1 MSYTPDMAA
10 PQAILF
16 GANGFLGP
24 HLAEALQ
31 QAGLEVVTVSRHQT
45 PAVAG
50 CGHEVW
56 DGRTQGPWAKRLEG
70 AALVINLA
78 GRSINCRHT
87 PENLRQILSSR
98 IDSTRAVGDAIA
110 ACEQPPRV
118 WMNASTGAIYQPVW
132 GDAPAATETAPPC
145 PGEELR
151 DVGIAWE
158 QELMALDLPQTR
170 RLALRISVVLGN
182 DGALPVLQRITRLG
196 LGGRAGS
203 GKQWMSW
210 IAVQDLCAAIVHA
223 YQHEELQGAINLGSP
238 HPVTNAEFMA
248 EMRRVLRRPIGLPA
262 PAFGIKIGAKLAGS
276 EAKLVLESMKIRPE
290 ALLQSGFTFTLPTL
304 DAALESLLPVS

>member
-1 MSYTPDMAA
+1 MEA
-10 PQAILF
+10 PQAFLF

-31 QAGLEVVTVSRHQT
+31 QAGLEVVTVSRHER
-45 PAVAG
+45 PAVPG
-50 CGHEVW
+50 CAHEVW
-56 DGRTQGPWAKRLEG
+56 DGRTQGPWAKRLHG

-98 IDSTRAVGDAIA
+98 LDTTRAVGEAIA

-118 WMNASTGAIYQPVW
+118 WMNASTGAVYEPVW
-132 GDAPAATETAPPC
+132 GEDPAATEAAPPC

-158 QELMALDLPQTR
+158 KELMALDLPQTR

-182 DGALPVLQRITRLG
+182 DGALPLLQRITRLG

-223 YQHEELQGAINLGSP
+223 YEHEELHGAINLGSP
-238 HPVTNAEFMA
+238 NPVTNAAFMA
-248 EMRRVLRRPIGLPA
+248 GMRRALGCPFGLPA
-262 PAFGIKIGAKLAGS
+262 PAFGIKLGARLAGS
-276 EAKLVLESMKIRPE
+276 EAKLVLESMKIHPQ
-290 ALLQSGFTFTLPTL
+290 ALLESGFTFALPTL

>member
-31 QAGLEVVTVSRHQT
+31 QAGLAVITVSRHQA

-98 IDSTRAVGDAIA
+98 IDSTRAVSEAIA
-110 ACEQPPRV
+110 TCEQPPRV
-118 WMNASTGAIYQPVW
+118 WMNASTGAIYEPVW
-132 GDAPAATETAPPC
+132 GDAPAATEAAPPC

-238 HPVTNAEFMA
+238 QPVTNADFMA
-248 EMRRVLRRPIGLPA
+248 EMRRVLRCPIGLPA

-276 EAKLVLESMKIRPE
+276 EAKLVLESMKIHPK
-290 ALLQSGFTFTLPTL
+290 ALLQSGFTFALPTL
-304 DAALESLLPVS
+304 DAALESLLPLS